1 MSDAVEHKHMLIRA
15 NVKKPFVDVEVTKDW
30 LLRLVKA
37 IGMKVCKSGGPHVD
51 YVEAEG
57 NCGIAGI
64 VMIET
69 SHVSV
74 HCWDKQNPP
83 LAQIDIYSCASYDP
97 KIVLDFVSELEPS
110 SMVYLL
116 VDRKDK
122 LEVLLEKVLI

>member
-1 MSDAVEHKHMLIRA
+1 MVEHKHMLIRA
-15 NVKKPFVDVEVTKDW
+15 DVNKPLVDVEVTKDW

-57 NCGIAGI
+57 NCGIAGM

-83 LAQIDIYSCASYDP
+83 LAQIDIYSCAVYDP
-97 KIVLDFVSELEPS
+97 DVVLEFVRELEPS
-110 SMVYLL
+110 FMDYLI
-116 VDRKDK
+116 VDRKSRLK
-122 LEVLLEKVLI
+122 IESESVFI